1 MAENPSPRL
10 TRRFLE
16 TFLEGLP
23 GHAIEV
29 RSRLEA
35 RPLYSQFNGRI
46 WKVVRRPKAVAI
58 TGLFTDA
65 DRLVRE
71 LRKVEHIS
79 MYAVINPVP
88 LGDKQARYP
97 LNEFREAWHDTCTAD
112 ADIRRVRWLLV
123 DVDREAHD
131 HGKASLEEINHC
143 WRVAMA
149 VARFAGI
156 SPTNV
161 GMSGNGAFVIVPV
174 DLENTLANKL
184 LAKRFLE
191 HIADKFSNGHAHV
204 DPKTYNPA
212 RLFPLPGTV
221 KYKAREETAERPFR
235 QVTMKGW
242 DPRAGDELRLG
253 GTTGVLTLDRQ
264 PVDLR
269 ALLLADGVNLGEPV
283 AEGRSSRPHEVR
295 SKVISVA
302 SAMAVAPVTSAPV
315 TTTTIATK
323 PGAEVMERARA
334 WLAGK
339 PGAVERARQTEADR
353 KTMKMGGAAYTCRIV
368 GEMIRE
374 FGIRDRQSLMTLL
387 EPWNARCNPPWES
400 RDLLAKVDY
409 VIANPRAREDEGR
422 RRRKPRKPRSGW
434 VIPPQFDLEGLDGV
448 G

>member
-1 MAENPSPRL
+1 MAEKPDPRL

-16 TFLEGLP
+16 TYLDGLP

-46 WKVVRRPKAVAI
+46 WKVVRRERGVAI
-58 TGLFTDA
+58 TGLFTEA
-65 DRLVRE
+65 DLLDRG

-88 LGDKQARYP
+88 LGDKQARFP
-97 LNEFREAWHDTCTAD
+97 LNEFRQAQSGTCTAD

-123 DVDREAHD
+123 DVDREGHD
-131 HGKASLEEINHC
+131 HGNASLEEINHC
-143 WRVAMA
+143 WRVAMK

-156 SPTNV
+156 SPMNV
-161 GMSGNGAFVIVPV
+161 GMSGNGAFLIVPV
-174 DLENTLANKL
+174 DLENTAANKL

-191 HIADKFSNGHAHV
+191 HIADKITNEHAHI

-221 KYKAREETAERPFR
+221 KYKAREETPERPYR
-235 QVTMKGW
+235 RVTMKGW

-253 GTTGVLTLDRQ
+253 GRTGVLTLDRR

-269 ALLLADGVNLGEPV
+269 ALLLADGVDLDEPV
-283 AEGRSSRPHEVR
+283 AEERSSRSQEVQSR
-295 SKVISVA
+295 VISVA
-302 SAMAVAPVTSAPV
+302 SATAVAPVTSAPV
-315 TTTTIATK
+315 TTVAIAAK
-323 PGAEVMERARA
+323 PGPEVLERATA

-339 PGAVERARQTEADR
+339 PGAIERARQTETDR
-353 KTMKMGGAAYTCRIV
+353 KMMKTGGAAYTCAVIGGLV
-368 GEMIRE
+368 RE
-374 FGIRDRQSLMTLL
+374 FGIRDRQTLMTLL
-387 EPWNARCNPPWES
+387 GPWNATCNPPWES

-409 VIANPRAREDEGR
+409 VLSSPRPKRKEGR
-422 RRRKPRKPRSGW
+422 RGRKPRKPRDRR
-434 VIPPQFDLEGLDGV
+434 VMPQIDFEGLEGIG
-448 G
+448 